1 MGNPLRDRR
10 TPSELAESGQVI
22 EIKEKIT
29 NFERLAGIV
38 EADLLSLDPDKLP
51 SDWRDT
57 VVAGRLGFSFSD
69 THNSVPVLHGEVE
82 VTIDAVCQRC
92 LEPFRLPLAA
102 ELRLLLVKKNSAAVK
117 VDDYENWELAEDKL
131 RPLDIVEEA
140 LIMAMP
146 FAAMHANDASCN
158 KPEEVIDEPGGKVQP
173 FATLRSQ
180 MDDEN

>member
-10 TPSELAESGQVI
+10 TPSELAASGQVI
-22 EIKEKIT
+22 EIEEKIT

-38 EADLLSLDPDKLP
+38 EADLLTLDPDKLP

-69 THNSVPVLHGEVE
+69 THNSVPALHGEVE

-102 ELRLLLVKKNSAAVK
+102 ELRLLFVEKNAATVK
-117 VDDYENWELAEDKL
+117 VDGYEKWELAEEKL
-131 RPLDIVEEA
+131 RPLDLVEEA

-146 FAAMHANDASCN
+146 FAAMHANDESCN

-180 MDDEN
+180 MDDEV

>member
-1 MGNPLRDRR
+1 M
-10 TPSELAESGQVI
+10 
-22 EIKEKIT
+22 
-29 NFERLAGIV
+29 
-38 EADLLSLDPDKLP
+38 
-51 SDWRDT
+51 
-57 VVAGRLGFSFSD
+57 
-69 THNSVPVLHGEVE
+69 PVLHGEVE

-158 KPEEVIDEPGGKVQP
+158 KPEEVIDAPGGKVQP

>member
-22 EIKEKIT
+22 EIEEKIT

-38 EADLLSLDPDKLP
+38 EADLLTLDPDKLP

-57 VVAGRLGFSFSD
+57 VVVGRLGFSFSD
-69 THNSVPVLHGEVE
+69 THNSVPALHGEVE

-102 ELRLLLVKKNSAAVK
+102 ELRLLLVEKNAATVK
-117 VDDYENWELAEDKL
+117 VDGYEKWELAEEKL
-131 RPLDIVEEA
+131 RPLDLVEEA

-146 FAAMHANDASCN
+146 FAAMHANDESCN
-158 KPEEVIDEPGGKVQP
+158 KPEEVIDEPGGKEQP

-180 MDDEN
+180 MDDEV